1 MNVDISF
8 SSPRLPLLE
17 ISGTRI
23 NTLTN
28 TPNPLDSIF
37 NFPSTRSQS
46 QGWHYNTL
54 PQNNTLV
61 FPRSRRRRMNIYP
74 RNEPISFLNRNRTT
88 RNRYNR
94 SRILIQA
101 INEILGN
108 ESTSNTNN
116 LTNRVLEVSLNQCNS
131 YKQVL
136 SEEGKETIK
145 KEIYD
150 ASLHD
155 EKRCP
160 ISCTE
165 FKNGDEIS
173 VLPCKHIFFPE
184 FISEWLEKEKAECP
198 ICRYKLKS
206 KEEKKELEDL
216 DFSNNT
222 VEQNRQRTYSRYV
235 LRPTRN
241 TSINDE
247 DIELQRAILRS
258 IQLENGAEEEPT
270 NEPMINNF
278 MEENTQEQTTPLL
291 LPPIALEPNNEEL
304 FNSFFSQTWN
314 NAIENS
320 IQNQLSDL
328 EDEIDDYI
336 NNDDVDEFS
345 DNFSS
350 LDEDDFDEIFF
361 SENSSSNERDEDTI
375 DEVSETVNDLIE
387 NVEIDII
394 VSNVLDIIVKKILD
408 DLLDYNYS
416 DEVYE
421 DIVCEEL
428 I

>member
-8 SSPRLPLLE
+8 SSPQLPLLE

-23 NTLTN
+23 NTLIN
-28 TPNPLDSIF
+28 TPNTLDSIF

-46 QGWHYNTL
+46 QGWHYNPL
-54 PQNNTLV
+54 PQNNRLV
-61 FPRSRRRRMNIYP
+61 YPRSRSRRINIYP
-74 RNEPISFLNRNRTT
+74 RNEPISFLNRNRTA

-108 ESTSNTNN
+108 DSTTNTNN

-136 SEEGKETIK
+136 SEEGKESIK

-150 ASLHD
+150 NSLHD

-160 ISCTE
+160 ISYTE

-206 KEEKKELEDL
+206 KEEKKETEQL
-216 DFSNNT
+216 DFSNNRT
-222 VEQNRQRTYSRYV
+222 EQNRQRTYSRYV

-241 TSINDE
+241 TTINDE

-258 IQLENGAEEEPT
+258 IQIENSQEEPV

-278 MEENTQEQTTPLL
+278 IEENTQEQTRPLL
-291 LPPIALEPNNEEL
+291 LPPIALEPNNDEL

-320 IQNQLSDL
+320 GIQNQLSDL
-328 EDEIDDYI
+328 EDEIDDFI

-350 LDEDDFDEIFF
+350 FDEDDFDEIFL
-361 SENSSSNERDEDTI
+361 SENLSSNHSNEDTI
-375 DEVSETVNDLIE
+375 EQVSEIIDDLIE

-394 VSNVLDIIVKKILD
+394 ISNVLENIVKKILD
-408 DLLDYNYS
+408 DLIVLDYSN
-416 DEVYE
+416 EVYE
-421 DIVCEEL
+421 DIVCEE
-428 I
+428 IV